1 VDEQE
6 REELVGVA
14 RGDIPARYAHPIG
27 ISVAP
32 DRTEAVVVL
41 GVNEEPFAD
50 IEEVD
55 CFREG
60 GRWHA
65 ASSSNG
71 RSFGWTPRA
80 WADGE
85 PCLGLLRVVGEAPL
99 DIVTVVVRWDGRE
112 HRVPAVGG
120 FFLFAEWDVPEDF
133 DDAAGY
139 PRVVRYLR
147 SDGSSE
153 DVPVDPWDAEM
164 WRFERRHRQRFL
176 EDARAR
182 RKSR

>member
-1 VDEQE
+1 VEKRE
-6 REELVGVA
+6 REELVRVA

-32 DRTEAVVVL
+32 DGTAAVVVL
-41 GVNEEPFAD
+41 GVNEEPFAE

-60 GRWHA
+60 GHWHA
-65 ASSSNG
+65 GSSSNG
-71 RSFGWTPRA
+71 LGFGWTLRV
-80 WADGE
+80 WTDGG

-99 DIVTVVVRWDGRE
+99 DVQTVVVRWDGRD
-112 HRVPAVGG
+112 HLVPVVAG
-120 FFLFAEWDVPEDF
+120 FFLFAEWDVPEHF

-153 DVPVDPWDAEM
+153 DVPVDPWDEEM

-182 RKSR
+182 RENR